1 MSQPASVPGRWVSL
15 VLEEAVD
22 IHDNLREPV
31 NSKERAP
38 RQGEYPY
45 YGATGRVDWIDDYK
59 CDGEYVLLGEDGAP
73 FLDPSRPTAYLVRG
87 KFWVNNHAH
96 ILKGKNGLFENRF
109 LLHLLNSLN
118 YRHYVSGTTRLKLTQ
133 GSMRKLPLVLPSIQ
147 EQLRIVAKL
156 DELFSELDAGVA
168 ALERTQATLKRYR
181 ASVLKAA
188 VEGKLT
194 EEWRQENPPDETGEE
209 LLERIL
215 VERRKHWEEEQLAKF
230 KAQGRKP
237 PKNWQKKY
245 KEPLGPDKTDLPA
258 LPEGWIWSSIDQ
270 LIREPLRN
278 GHSAKVV
285 KSEDGVPIFSLSAV
299 TEGDFSGRNIKTTS
313 ADPKKVRDLWV
324 EINDIF
330 IQRSNTPE
338 LVGTTRRYKEEIR
351 RAIFPDLL
359 IRIRILPPV
368 LPDYVE
374 YSLQSIRCHTYFRR
388 NSQGS
393 SGSMPKINQ
402 EVVRRAAIPIP
413 PRLEQNTIV
422 KVIED
427 QLSVVEYIAT
437 DIDIKLKGAQG
448 LRQAILRHAFSGK
461 LVPQHPKDEPASL
474 LLERIRLAREVER
487 PQKSRRSKISS
498 QPTENA

>member
-31 NSKERAP
+31 NSKERAT

-168 ALERTQATLKRYR
+168 ALERAQATLKRYR

-237 PKNWQKKY
+237 PKNWQQKY
-245 KEPLGPDKTDLPA
+245 KEPVEPNTSELPE
-258 LPEGWIWSSIDQ
+258 LPEGWCWATAEQ
-270 LIREPLRN
+270 LGE
-278 GHSAKVV
+278 VV
-285 KSEDGVPIFSLSAV
+285 
-299 TEGDFSGRNIKTTS
+299 T
-313 ADPKKVRDLWV
+313 
-324 EINDIF
+324 
-330 IQRSNTPE
+330 
-338 LVGTTRRYKEEIR
+338 GTTPSTSDPANYGNHLPFFK
-351 RAIFPDLL
+351 PTDLDAGYRTRDARQHL
-359 IRIRILPPV
+359 SEVGASRCRGLPPLTV
-368 LPDYVE
+368 LVTCIGATIGKTGLARIICATNQQINALVPTLRERMGPY
-374 YSLQSIRCHTYFRR
+374 LFWYFTSPGGQQEITGRSAATTLPILNKGR
-388 NSQGS
+388 FS
-393 SGSMPKINQ
+393 KIP
-402 EVVRRAAIPIP
+402 VPIP
-413 PRLEQNTIV
+413 PLTEQDVLVGRLDAVMSAHEG
-422 KVIED
+422 
-427 QLSVVEYIAT
+427 IADT
-437 DIDIKLKGAQG
+437 VDIS
-448 LRQAILRHAFSGK
+448 RQRIFAIRQSILRCAFDGR
-461 LVPQHPKDEPASL
+461 LVPQDPNDEPASL
-474 LLERIRLAREVER
+474 MLERIRIAHEVER
-487 PQKSRRSKISS
+487 PQKSRH
-498 QPTENA
+498 

>member
-31 NSKERAP
+31 NSKERAT

-168 ALERTQATLKRYR
+168 ALERAQATLKRYR

-237 PKNWQKKY
+237 PKNWQQKY
-245 KEPLGPDKTDLPA
+245 KEPVEPNTSELPE
-258 LPEGWIWSSIDQ
+258 LPEGWCWATAEQ
-270 LIREPLRN
+270 LGE
-278 GHSAKVV
+278 VV
-285 KSEDGVPIFSLSAV
+285 
-299 TEGDFSGRNIKTTS
+299 T
-313 ADPKKVRDLWV
+313 
-324 EINDIF
+324 
-330 IQRSNTPE
+330 
-338 LVGTTRRYKEEIR
+338 GTTPSTSDPANYGNHLPFFK
-351 RAIFPDLL
+351 PTDLDAGYRTRDARQHL
-359 IRIRILPPV
+359 SEVGASRCRGLPPLTV
-368 LPDYVE
+368 LVTCIGATIGKTGLARIICATNQQINALVPTLRERMGPY
-374 YSLQSIRCHTYFRR
+374 LFWYFTSPGGQQEITGR
-388 NSQGS
+388 S
-393 SGSMPKINQ
+393 SATTLPILNKGRFSKIP
-402 EVVRRAAIPIP
+402 VPIP
-413 PRLEQNTIV
+413 PLTEQDVLVGRLDAVMSAHEG
-422 KVIED
+422 
-427 QLSVVEYIAT
+427 IADT
-437 DIDIKLKGAQG
+437 VDIS
-448 LRQAILRHAFSGK
+448 RQRIFAIRQSILRCAFDGR
-461 LVPQHPKDEPASL
+461 LVPQDPNDEPASL
-474 LLERIRLAREVER
+474 MLERIRIAHEVER
-487 PQKSRRSKISS
+487 PQKSRH
-498 QPTENA
+498 